1 MAAEEVEQEVTEE
14 GGEEDKPKGK
24 SKKSLMLII
33 VALIVLGGGGTAFF
47 MLRGHAAEPTAENG
61 KGLIVFDPFIV
72 NLADSGGSRFLRVN
86 LQLVVAEESEA
97 KELTEEPVK
106 LKRARSSILELLAV
120 QKSDSLITDDGK
132 QVLKKSIL
140 ERASKALGI
149 KVLDVFF
156 SEFVV
161 QF

>member
-1 MAAEEVEQEVTEE
+1 MASEQEQEIAD
-14 GGEEDKPKGK
+14 EDGDGKPKGK
-24 SKKSLMLII
+24 SRKSLILII

-47 MLRGHAAEPTAENG
+47 MLRGHAAEPTAEDG
-61 KGLIVFDPFIV
+61 KGLLVFDPFIV

-106 LKRARSSILELLAV
+106 MKRVRSTILELLAV
-120 QKSDSLITDDGK
+120 QKSESLVTDEGK
-132 QVLKKSIL
+132 QSLKKSIL
-140 ERASKALGI
+140 ERASKALGTR
-149 KVLDVFF
+149 VLDVFF

>member
-1 MAAEEVEQEVTEE
+1 MAGEEQEVAEE
-14 GGEEDKPKGK
+14 GGEDKPKGK
-24 SKKSLMLII
+24 SKKSLIFII
-33 VALIVLGGGGTAFF
+33 LGMFVLGGGGTAFF
-47 MLRGHAAEPTAENG
+47 MLRGHAAEPAAEDG
-61 KGLIVFDPFIV
+61 KGLLVFDPFIV

-86 LQLVVAEESEA
+86 LQLVVADESEA

-106 LKRARSSILELLAV
+106 IKRTRSAILELLAV
-120 QKSDSLITDDGK
+120 QKSDALVTDEGK
-132 QVLKKSIL
+132 QALKKSIV
-140 ERASKALGI
+140 ERATKALGT

>member
-1 MAAEEVEQEVTEE
+1 MASEPEQEIAD
-14 GGEEDKPKGK
+14 EDGDGKPKGK
-24 SKKSLMLII
+24 SWKSLILII

-47 MLRGHAAEPTAENG
+47 MLRGHAAEPTAEDG
-61 KGLIVFDPFIV
+61 KGLLVFDPFIV

-106 LKRARSSILELLAV
+106 MKRVRSTILELLAV
-120 QKSDSLITDDGK
+120 QKSESLVTDEGK
-132 QVLKKSIL
+132 QSLKKSIL
-140 ERASKALGI
+140 ERASKALGTR
-149 KVLDVFF
+149 VLDVFF